1 MDEKKTRKTFFLR
14 FCLSR
19 FSNSVC
25 KRTENAGRRE
35 IKQNTRRFVDK
46 SCRAKRR
53 VCRKWRINK
62 PILWIANAY
71 SIGNLPKWYCE
82 AIAPMVKQWQCV
94 KFRGACLL

>member
-1 MDEKKTRKTFFLR
+1 MKKRQEKHFSCVFA
-14 FCLSR
+14 CLDLAIL
-19 FSNSVC
+19 SV
-25 KRTENAGRRE
+25 RE
-35 IKQNTRRFVDK
+35 LKMQEEERIKQNTRRFVDK